1 MLDSRRA
8 IVYIIN
14 CLHPLVAVKFVFL
27 LDGPPQ
33 IRPFLHFFT
42 FPSCLDHSYG
52 LHYQLYGIGLPWTIP
67 LDTFSRRPTTSSTS
81 LPPLLNSH
89 FTP

>member
-1 MLDSRRA
+1 MLDSRLA

-14 CLHPLVAVKFVFL
+14 SLHPLVAVKFVFL

-42 FPSCLDHSYG
+42 FPLVLITHTAYIIN
-52 LHYQLYGIGLPWTIP
+52 YTA
-67 LDTFSRRPTTSSTS
+67 
-81 LPPLLNSH
+81 
-89 FTP
+89 